1 MKKALTNAERAQRSR
16 VRKRSLG
23 YVQIGP
29 WVHRD
34 DCKQVMDFVAKLN
47 AARGNVV
54 TRR

>member
-1 MKKALTNAERAQRSR
+1 MKQPLTNNERAERARI
-16 VRKRSLG
+16 RKRAMG

-34 DCKQVMDFVAKLN
+34 DCKQVMELVAQLN

-54 TRR
+54 THK